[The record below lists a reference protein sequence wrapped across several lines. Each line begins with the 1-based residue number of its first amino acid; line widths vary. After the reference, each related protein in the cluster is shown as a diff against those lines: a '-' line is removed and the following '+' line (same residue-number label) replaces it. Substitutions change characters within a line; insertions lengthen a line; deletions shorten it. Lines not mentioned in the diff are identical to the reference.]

1 LNRNLL
7 ISSIFIVSLVLD
19 QWTKVI
25 AREKLASESFSYWGD
40 TFRLVLAENSGAFL
54 SLGSSLSETARF
66 FIFTVGI
73 GILMLAGLVLLFR
86 KKKLSQLETIAY
98 SLVLSGGVGNLI
110 DRGMKSTV
118 TDFMNIGIGS
128 IRTGVFNIADMGIM
142 LGVGILFYT
151 GFKKN

>member
-1 LNRNLL
+1 M
-7 ISSIFIVSLVLD
+7 
-19 QWTKVI
+19 I